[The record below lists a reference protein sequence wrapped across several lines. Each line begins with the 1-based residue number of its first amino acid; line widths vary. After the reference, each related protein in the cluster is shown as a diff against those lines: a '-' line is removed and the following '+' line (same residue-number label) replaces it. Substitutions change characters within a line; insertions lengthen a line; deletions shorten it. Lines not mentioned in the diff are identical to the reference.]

1 MTDSQ
6 GRSDLP
12 DFEVGIDAEVEAA
25 LSSVAHPAARA
36 EFRDE
41 LRHRFLSAGEPR
53 VHVGP
58 PGSVQDAERRRRIFL
73 RVGGL
78 LAAGFIL
85 AIGFI
90 LLEPSAPRWKVLEI
104 AEGSVVKADGAVVP
118 SDDPTA
124 LARTLQRARE
134 IEVEK
139 GDLVLQI
146 DDLSLF
152 DLAEGTRAAFVGFDR
167 KASGTPFEVKA
178 MSGRLRARTG
188 PGFQGRTMKIAADLM
203 DVTVVGTAFAVD
215 YEPHGTCICCL
226 HGDVRMSS
234 KTTGPDAKV
243 ITPEHMCLIYR
254 NEVRDPKTGAPP
266 ERHAIPLRA
275 LEVRAQGIWPATAPR

>member
-1 MTDSQ
+1 MTDMH
-6 GRSDLP
+6 GRR
-12 DFEVGIDAEVEAA
+12 DFTGIDAGVEAA
-25 LSSVAHPAARA
+25 LSSVAHPPARA
-36 EFRDE
+36 EFRE
-41 LRHRFLSAGEPR
+41 ALRGRFLTAGEPPVR
-53 VHVGP
+53 IGP
-58 PGSVQDAERRRRIFL
+58 PASVQDGERRRRMFL

-90 LLEPSAPRWKVLEI
+90 LLEPSAPRWKVLEL
-104 AEGSVVKADGAVVP
+104 AQGTVVKADGAVVP
-118 SDDPTA
+118 SDDLTA
-124 LARTLQRARE
+124 LARALQRARE

-146 DDLSLF
+146 EDLSLF
-152 DLAEGTRAAFVGFDR
+152 DLGEGTRAAFVGFDR
-167 KASGTPFEVKA
+167 KAPGTPFEVKA

-188 PGFQGRTMKIAADLM
+188 PGFQGRTMKVAADLM

-234 KTTGPDAKV
+234 KAAGPDPQV
-243 ITPEHMCLIYR
+243 ITPDHMCLIYR
-254 NEVRDPKTGAPP
+254 NEVRDPKRGAPP

-275 LEVRAQGIWPATAPR
+275 LEARALGLWPSTSPR

>member
-1 MTDSQ
+1 M
-6 GRSDLP
+6 SDLHEQSGLP
-12 DFEVGIDAEVEAA
+12 DFDAGIDAEVEAA
-25 LSSVAHPAARA
+25 LSSVAHPTARA

-41 LRHRFLSAGEPR
+41 LRHRFLAAGEPPVR
-53 VHVGP
+53 AAPSV
-58 PGSVQDAERRRRIFL
+58 SVQNVDRRRRVVL

-78 LAAGFIL
+78 LAAASIL

-90 LLEPSAPRWKVLEI
+90 LLESSGPRWKILEL
-104 AEGSVVKADGAVVP
+104 AEGSVVKADGTTVP
-118 SDDPTA
+118 TDDRTA
-124 LARTLQRARE
+124 LARALQRARE

-167 KASGTPFEVKA
+167 KAPGMPFEVKA

-188 PGFQGRTMKIAADLM
+188 PGFQGRTMNVVADLM
-203 DVTVVGTAFAVD
+203 NVTVTGTAFAVD

-226 HGDVRMSS
+226 HGDVRMTS
-234 KTTGPDAKV
+234 KETGPDAKV

-254 NEVRDPKTGAPP
+254 LEVREPKTGAPP

-275 LEVRAQGIWPATAPR
+275 LEVRARGLWPAETPR